1 MNKKWRYFL
10 VLFVSLFM
18 SVPLAVSVYADE
30 SVQSV
35 VQTKKITVTVVDSKG
50 EPIIGANVLVKGT
63 NKGGIT
69 NQKGKFTLNV
79 PNKGK
84 LIISFVGYITKTVD
98 PTNNMVITLDEDSKM
113 LGEVEITAEF
123 GMKRVARSVGSS
135 AQNVKAADIINS
147 GRDNFITALQGR
159 VSGINVTSSGGT
171 PGSSPC
177 TLR

>member
-1 MNKKWRYFL
+1 MNKKWHYFL

-79 PNKGK
+79 PN
-84 LIISFVGYITKTVD
+84 
-98 PTNNMVITLDEDSKM
+98 
-113 LGEVEITAEF
+113 
-123 GMKRVARSVGSS
+123 
-135 AQNVKAADIINS
+135 
-147 GRDNFITALQGR
+147 
-159 VSGINVTSSGGT
+159 
-171 PGSSPC
+171 
-177 TLR
+177 